1 MKNLILATLVLLAV
15 SINSISYATGET
27 PANNS
32 SPAMGKSSLNG
43 KVVDNKTGEA
53 LVGVTVQI
61 EGTEYKAYTDLDG
74 NFTFNNINPGNYNLV
89 LSLISYKSSLIEELK
104 LKPASQEIIDIKL
117 DAVR

>member
-1 MKNLILATLVLLAV
+1 MKNLILATLVLIAI
-15 SINSISYATGET
+15 SINSVSFATGET

-32 SPAMGKSSLNG
+32 SPAMAKSSLNG